1 MARLFAMN
9 PTVEEN
15 ILANTSSYI
24 SSRSAQL
31 ITRPLPST
39 VPNET
44 MHVNALSGENNPTEA
59 ILSLEA
65 KVSSLQEDLRL
76 DHIAMDNMMAH
87 LNSTQERLELE
98 ERSSKTKD
106 LEIREWQKKA
116 ETLEKLL
123 DAGSRPLTMAENHL
137 SMREPTEIVELKDR
151 IKKLEASLKAQ
162 VSANENLLEI
172 ERTWHTQ
179 LHDQSRDHQSQLDQ
193 LEAKVVEQETRRKK
207 AEARV
212 TELQGSQTTLERQLA
227 ALQQTSAQAPLRDSN
242 AHDIEEL
249 RRLVDFYKANSE
261 KASRQAQEAFAMR
274 SSGVRCLEAD
284 AIL

>member
-24 SSRSAQL
+24 SSRPAQSK
-31 ITRPLPST
+31 TRPLPST

-44 MHVNALSGENNPTEA
+44 MYVNALAEVNNPTEV

-98 ERSSKTKD
+98 ERFSKAKD
-106 LEIREWQKKA
+106 LDIREWQKKA

-123 DAGSRPLTMAENHL
+123 DAASKPLTMAENHL
-137 SMREPTEIVELKDR
+137 SMRESTEIEELKDR
-151 IKKLEASLKAQ
+151 IEKLEASLKAQ
-162 VSANENLLEI
+162 VSANEHLLET

-179 LHDQSRDHQSQLDQ
+179 LHDQNRDHRLQLDQ
-193 LEAKVVEQETRRKK
+193 LEAKAVEQEARRKE

-227 ALQQTSAQAPLRDSN
+227 ALQQTSAHAPLRDSN

-274 SSGVRCLEAD
+274 SSGVRYLEAD